1 MKPDDINSLIRI
13 LQSSHNTVVV
23 TGAGISTEAG
33 IPDFRGKDGIY
44 TKMGGE
50 DKVMALINID
60 AFRKTPERFY
70 DFHWQRFSYPPIEPS
85 KAHKVL
91 AKMEEDDLIKGI
103 VTQNIDGLHQKA
115 GGKNVVPIH
124 GNSNEY
130 VCTSCNKIHEREYA
144 ITFKPGVPA
153 CAVCGSILKP
163 NVVLFGESINN
174 YSEAAGLIDHAECL
188 LVIGTSL
195 TVYPLAGLVQDFSAG
210 ARNLVIINKGPTQLD
225 HVALLKVEVD
235 DGNTLGDILDMTYQG
250 LTGPSSVT
258 A

>member
-1 MKPDDINSLIRI
+1 MKPEEIGRLVKI
-13 LQSSHNTVVV
+13 LHNSHNTAVV

-60 AFRKTPERFY
+60 AFRKTPEKFY

-85 KAHKVL
+85 KAHKIL
-91 AKMEEDDLIKGI
+91 TKMEEDNFIKGI

-115 GGKNVVPIH
+115 GSKNVVPIH

-130 VCTSCNKIHEREYA
+130 VCTSCGKIHEREYA
-144 ITFKPGVPA
+144 ITFKPGIPA
-153 CAVCGSILKP
+153 CEVCGSVLKP

-174 YSEAAGLIDHAECL
+174 YSEAVDLINNAKCL

-195 TVYPLAGLVQDFSAG
+195 TVYPLAGFIQDFSAG
-210 ARNLVIINKGPTQLD
+210 AQDLVIVNKGPTQLD
-225 HVALLKVEVD
+225 HAALLKVEIG
-235 DGNTLGDILDMTYQG
+235 DGDTLGDILEMTYQG
-250 LTGPSSVT
+250 LTAIT
-258 A
+258 RD